1 MNMFHFFGTSAHYTL
16 SMSLMSEAPFGESN
30 IYIVGVVMNQVKG
43 GYGGGTAAGIM
54 FVMIKV

>member
-1 MNMFHFFGTSAHYTL
+1 
-16 SMSLMSEAPFGESN
+16 MSDSTFWESN
-30 IYIVGVVMNQVKG
+30 IYIVGVVMNRVKC